1 MCRKPIGHGLFLR
14 CLLGDAG
21 GDACVGI
28 GLDFLLR
35 MTGFVIPGGM
45 QWSVGIF
52 PLFSQCDPAGRRP
65 AMCGRKRMII
75 IAHSAQLSPHCTGG
89 GIRSDGGSSAR
100 SGCAKQRSFLCPL
113 SENRRPIPTE
123 VPCGHFW
130 RHLLV
135 TKSGKNCS
143 SQETPN
149 RRCGMLPDIHSGCF
163 RRFHTPILLKLTI
176 VKDSLFDCGRRA
188 AARSR
193 SMRRAASFRHRRSKH
208 SPPAVG
214 RQTIIQLHI
223 PDGLQSALASES
235 SRISSSGWRADC
247 KNSFVS

>member
-100 SGCAKQRSFLCPL
+100 SGCAKQRSLLCPL
-113 SENRRPIPTE
+113 SEHLRPIPTK

-130 RHLLV
+130 RHLSV
-135 TKSGKNCS
+135 TKGGKS
-143 SQETPN
+143 AP
-149 RRCGMLPDIHSGCF
+149 RRK
-163 RRFHTPILLKLTI
+163 RRIEGRDASRRIDRKIFLLSKFFFCAFGLI
-176 VKDSLFDCGRRA
+176 QKHQKIK
-188 AARSR
+188 
-193 SMRRAASFRHRRSKH
+193 HREK
-208 SPPAVG
+208 
-214 RQTIIQLHI
+214 
-223 PDGLQSALASES
+223 
-235 SRISSSGWRADC
+235 
-247 KNSFVS
+247 

>member
-1 MCRKPIGHGLFLR
+1 MPPSALAERAQKTALF
-14 CLLGDAG
+14 CTPA
-21 GDACVGI
+21 
-28 GLDFLLR
+28 
-35 MTGFVIPGGM
+35 PGARAAAVTA
-45 QWSVGIF
+45 SAIF
-52 PLFSQCDPAGRRP
+52 AVRSRRP
-65 AMCGRKRMII
+65 RPAKTEYRGSLIVINHRC
-75 IAHSAQLSPHCTGG
+75 AQRTANPHCTGG

>member
-100 SGCAKQRSFLCPL
+100 SGRENDGQQASAEAACGLCRAATVEAVQSFASQQRSLLCPL
-113 SENRRPIPTE
+113 SER
-123 VPCGHFW
+123 GW
-130 RHLLV
+130 RHPLLFAVLDLLV
-135 TKSGKNCS
+135 LLDQAKSTRKES
-143 SQETPN
+143 V
-149 RRCGMLPDIHSGCF
+149 RRKLFERSFAM
-163 RRFHTPILLKLTI
+163 RKLLCT
-176 VKDSLFDCGRRA
+176 
-188 AARSR
+188 SR
-193 SMRRAASFRHRRSKH
+193 NDDY
-208 SPPAVG
+208 
-214 RQTIIQLHI
+214 L
-223 PDGLQSALASES
+223 L
-235 SRISSSGWRADC
+235 
-247 KNSFVS
+247 VSWF

>member
-75 IAHSAQLSPHCTGG
+75 IAHSAHLSPQCTGG

-100 SGCAKQRSFLCPL
+100 SGRENDGQQASAEAACGLCRAATVEAVQSFASQQRSLLCPL
-113 SENRRPIPTE
+113 SEHLRPIPTE

-130 RHLLV
+130 RHLSV
-135 TKSGKNCS
+135 TKGGKSAPC
-143 SQETPN
+143 
-149 RRCGMLPDIHSGCF
+149 RRHPIGGAGCF
-163 RRFHTPILLKLTI
+163 PK
-176 VKDSLFDCGRRA
+176 
-188 AARSR
+188 
-193 SMRRAASFRHRRSKH
+193 
-208 SPPAVG
+208 
-214 RQTIIQLHI
+214 
-223 PDGLQSALASES
+223 
-235 SRISSSGWRADC
+235 
-247 KNSFVS
+247 

>member
-14 CLLGDAG
+14 CLRGDAG

-35 MTGFVIPGGM
+35 MTGFVVPDGM

-65 AMCGRKRMII
+65 AKTGDQQII
-75 IAHSAQLSPHCTGG
+75 IVARSAPQIPHCTGG

-100 SGCAKQRSFLCPL
+100 SGRAKQRSLLCPL
-113 SENRRPIPTE
+113 SENLRPIPTE

-135 TKSGKNCS
+135 TKGGKNCS

-193 SMRRAASFRHRRSKH
+193 PMRRAASFRHRRSKH
-208 SPPAVG
+208 SPPAAG
-214 RQTIIQLHI
+214 
-223 PDGLQSALASES
+223 
-235 SRISSSGWRADC
+235 
-247 KNSFVS
+247 